1 MRSIPCIPEN
11 LMATADRFQVEGGIE
26 VGGCLHH
33 LADRTSPNVAT
44 AFERTVRVSDIW
56 QVVDQLDRKG
66 CHASWVMF
74 MFNTSVPSAATDD
87 QCINLQYSIEDGQL
101 GLDWILLGERN
112 IVDQK
117 SMSRFSK
124 RRGHTLI
131 DRETNDVSYIRIED
145 GDIRALGLQIVERC
159 YGVSRDT
166 NIGVLHE
173 GFALTPPHCD

>member
-1 MRSIPCIPEN
+1 MRSTRCIPEN
-11 LMATADRFQVEGGIE
+11 LIATIDRFQGEGGIE

-33 LADRTSPNVAT
+33 LADRSSPSVTT
-44 AFERTVRVSDIW
+44 AFERTVRISNMR

-66 CHASWVMF
+66 LHASWVMF
-74 MFNTSVPSAATDD
+74 MFYTRVPSLATDD
-87 QCINLQYSIEDGQL
+87 QCINLQYSIEGRQL

-112 IVDQK
+112 LVDQK
-117 SMSRFSK
+117 SMSRFAK

-131 DRETNDVSYIRIED
+131 HRETNDVSYIRIED